1 MEEPVH
7 AEKATRIV
15 FVGSSK
21 DELLEVVVDQKH
33 PPRRVSESGLS
44 ELTRDGLPVW
54 VNVANVLYLEGV
66 KVVSGWHPVSG
77 S

>member
-1 MEEPVH
+1 MAVPVH

-21 DELLEVVVDQKH
+21 DELLEVVVDQNASAVAAL
-33 PPRRVSESGLS
+33 PESGLS
-44 ELTRDGLPVW
+44 QLTRDGLPVW

-66 KVVSGWHPVSG
+66 KVVSG
-77 S
+77 